1 MRILLIQAT
10 KNIKNKSAIVH
21 RLAKIAERVGHTL
34 HLPEVIG
41 HGEVT
46 FEEVAEFGVE
56 EEGASLPIADELFFD
71 AEPDAASSGRGDN
84 LRELSGDGV
93 LEPPK
98 NCALHACPRW
108 DHGEG
113 LVGEHVIRE
122 GIFAHDEEKEVAP
135 LGVVGGAEIEDDQD
149 ERPDVGKA
157 NCLGVEV
164 GDGSSLVSMSF
175 HF

>member
-1 MRILLIQAT
+1 M
-10 KNIKNKSAIVH
+10 H

-34 HLPEVIG
+34 HLPEVIS

-46 FEEVAEFGVE
+46 LEEVAEVGVE
-56 EEGASLPIADELFFD
+56 EEGASLPIADELFLD
-71 AEPDAASSGRGDN
+71 AEPDAASSGHGDD

-122 GIFAHDEEKEVAP
+122 GIFAHDEVKEVAP
-135 LGVVGGAEIEDDQD
+135 LGVVGGAEIEDD
-149 ERPDVGKA
+149 
-157 NCLGVEV
+157 
-164 GDGSSLVSMSF
+164 
-175 HF
+175 

>member
-1 MRILLIQAT
+1 
-10 KNIKNKSAIVH
+10 VH

-34 HLPEVIG
+34 HLPEVIC
-41 HGEVT
+41 HGEIT
-46 FEEVAEFGVE
+46 LEEVAEFGVE
-56 EEGASLPIADELFFD
+56 EEGASLPVADELFLD
-71 AEPDAASSGRGDN
+71 AEPNVASSGHG
-84 LRELSGDGV
+84 GDGV

-135 LGVVGGAEIEDDQD
+135 LGVVGGAEIEDDRD

-164 GDGSSLVSMSF
+164 GDGSSLTSTSF
-175 HF
+175 GF